1 MHVKVVPVRQLRD
14 EKAILQVW
22 EYAHGKDN
30 RLVEAPQA
38 RKSIGAQVYYGV
50 RLDGD
55 ADADKFLDDLAG
67 DMTHILHLTSL
78 DCLLCCKIISKA
90 VRQIVLANQSC

>member
-1 MHVKVVPVRQLRD
+1 M
-14 EKAILQVW
+14 QVW
-22 EYAHGKDN
+22 EFAHGQDS

-67 DMTHILHLTSL
+67 PTLIQTPSYPPSYIPMWPAWVCCLRCDIIQLCSTS
-78 DCLLCCKIISKA
+78 DCGN
-90 VRQIVLANQSC
+90 V

>member
-1 MHVKVVPVRQLRD
+1 MLVKVVHVRHWRD

-67 DMTHILHLTSL
+67 DTAVIMRSHL
-78 DCLLCCKIISKA
+78 
-90 VRQIVLANQSC
+90 